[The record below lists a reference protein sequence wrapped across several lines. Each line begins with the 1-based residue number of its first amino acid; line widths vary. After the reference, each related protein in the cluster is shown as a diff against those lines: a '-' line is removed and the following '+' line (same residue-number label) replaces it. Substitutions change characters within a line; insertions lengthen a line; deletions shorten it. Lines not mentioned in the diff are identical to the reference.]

1 MDRPDFLAAASALV
15 IALEELTARY
25 IPPREEVEL
34 LEAALVKLI
43 AAYERRD
50 FAPGEEAVW
59 NCGTITIGGEHK
71 GAWEIRLRRT
81 DCGADNDA

>member
-1 MDRPDFLAAASALV
+1 MARHELEVHLAALGNVLDEMTAPYAPPP
-15 IALEELTARY
+15 EECA
-25 IPPREEVEL
+25 L

-50 FAPGEEAVW
+50 FELGEEAVW

-71 GAWEIRLRRT
+71 GAWEIRLRQT
-81 DCGADNDA
+81 DA